1 MKEKPLFV
9 PPKKLITSDEKIEEE
24 PIPDQKAINSDIYK
38 IAFKDFLYYNKYSKN
53 QLNQERTVKFINPHS
68 FYEEVDKKEEEF
80 KHLVLQMDE
89 ELKKEKE
96 KLKEKESHRRK
107 SVGITKNINLAN
119 KIFDKTRNGNI
130 PKEKD
135 DLMKQNFNPIR
146 IKVRKQTLI

>member
-9 PPKKLITSDEKIEEE
+9 PPKKLITSDEKVVDE
-24 PIPDQKAINSDIYK
+24 PLMEKKAINSDIYK

-53 QLNQERTVKFINPHS
+53 NLNQDRTNKFINPHS

-80 KHLVLQMDE
+80 KHIVLQMDE

-107 SVGITKNINLAN
+107 SVGVTKNINLAN
-119 KIFDKTRNGNI
+119 KIFDKARNSNN
-130 PKEKD
+130 PKDKD
-135 DLMKQNFNPIR
+135 DFMKQNFNPIR

>member
-1 MKEKPLFV
+1 M
-9 PPKKLITSDEKIEEE
+9 
-24 PIPDQKAINSDIYK
+24 
-38 IAFKDFLYYNKYSKN
+38 
-53 QLNQERTVKFINPHS
+53 
-68 FYEEVDKKEEEF
+68 DKKEEEF